1 MNPDVYLQ
9 IVHVHS
15 PIVCSSTSQD
25 VWDDCTQVLDQ
36 GLSFSLLG
44 IFFTIRLL
52 IETFKKERK
61 ALWCLQFSP
70 SGSVELSFYCARTT
84 VTKSI
89 QSEAETAIHDTSR
102 RGGAVAEVAL
112 TWGRLAEW
120 EQRHTVT
127 CWWINT
133 QNFVWGHYSYPPKNL
148 CLSHSGSPLLTLSLP
163 GNVSCLTQCVSTG
176 DYFLTSSL
184 LFALFFLRL

>member
-52 IETFKKERK
+52 IETFKKG
-61 ALWCLQFSP
+61 F
-70 SGSVELSFYCARTT
+70 
-84 VTKSI
+84 TKRFGVYSSAPLA
-89 QSEAETAIHDTSR
+89 QS
-102 RGGAVAEVAL
+102 
-112 TWGRLAEW
+112 
-120 EQRHTVT
+120 
-127 CWWINT
+127 N
-133 QNFVWGHYSYPPKNL
+133 
-148 CLSHSGSPLLTLSLP
+148 
-163 GNVSCLTQCVSTG
+163 
-176 DYFLTSSL
+176 
-184 LFALFFLRL
+184 